1 MHPAAAAKTKVPIPL
16 NIHERALV
24 TWAAIFP
31 LVLAAQAVLSPLVH
45 TWPAVLQVFA
55 MTLVVV
61 PAASYVVMPRLMA
74 LYARLTRR

>member
-1 MHPAAAAKTKVPIPL
+1 MHPAAAAKTKAPIPL

-45 TWPAVLQVFA
+45 GWPAVLQVFA

-61 PAASYVVMPRLMA
+61 PAASYVVMPRLLA